1 MNSKRA
7 LVLTNHLHDYAG
19 SEVLSLEVA
28 ETLAEMG
35 FEVRIH
41 CNSHD
46 PGIRS
51 INPSI
56 PVSDSDQFPDIFD
69 YDFVWSQHLL
79 IPIAVSQH
87 GLRRTHRTRIVSAH
101 LSPFEP
107 FEMTG
112 LKSALIL
119 GASIAANSFETAE
132 RLQSL
137 GVDDSEI
144 HNLHNACPDRYWV
157 DHPRQKPA
165 PGRILWVSN
174 HLPQEVPRALKLL
187 KSTGT
192 KVEHIGN
199 RGTKKRVTPEDI
211 RSADA
216 VISIGKTVQYAI
228 KAGVPVYCYDHFGGP
243 GWITRD
249 SYETAERFNYSG
261 RCCRRKLPPEA
272 IAKEITAEFE
282 TAAQEVLL
290 LREHLKERYSLE
302 RFLHLVTEK
311 LPARQFESEDHYR
324 IARTQLALEASQG
337 YVVRKLYRANQQR
350 RLKNKIRAKI
360 SKILPAR

>member
-119 GASIAANSFETAE
+119 GASIAATASSGTASGASDCS
-132 RLQSL
+132 RWGSTTARFTISTTPAPTATGL
-137 GVDDSEI
+137 I
-144 HNLHNACPDRYWV
+144 TPDRS
-157 DHPRQKPA
+157 PPPA
-165 PGRILWVSN
+165 
-174 HLPQEVPRALKLL
+174 A
-187 KSTGT
+187 
-192 KVEHIGN
+192 
-199 RGTKKRVTPEDI
+199 
-211 RSADA
+211 
-216 VISIGKTVQYAI
+216 
-228 KAGVPVYCYDHFGGP
+228 YCGSP
-243 GWITRD
+243 TT
-249 SYETAERFNYSG
+249 S
-261 RCCRRKLPPEA
+261 RRKYPE
-272 IAKEITAEFE
+272 
-282 TAAQEVLL
+282 
-290 LREHLKERYSLE
+290 RS
-302 RFLHLVTEK
+302 
-311 LPARQFESEDHYR
+311 
-324 IARTQLALEASQG
+324 
-337 YVVRKLYRANQQR
+337 NC
-350 RLKNKIRAKI
+350 
-360 SKILPAR
+360 